1 MKKVVKIVLVVIL
14 ALYAVFT
21 TTVLFM
27 AAKDQIALEAENAE
41 LTEKYD
47 ELQEKYIES
56 SKLRDDD
63 DQDELKE
70 LLPYKLFYDS
80 LVQDLRGNDVDAER
94 LILEAT
100 EKYDL
105 DEIEQLSLAKQVEW
119 LITMVD
125 TFSE

>member
-14 ALYAVFT
+14 ALYAVVA
-21 TTVLFM
+21 TV
-27 AAKDQIALEAENAE
+27 ALYQSADYESE
-41 LTEKYD
+41 LEVAYDELQGKYD
-47 ELQEKYIES
+47 ELREKYIES

>member
-47 ELQEKYIES
+47 ELREKYIES

-63 DQDELKE
+63 DKDELKE

-80 LVQDLRGNDVDAER
+80 LVQDLRGNDVDAEK

-100 EKYDL
+100 KKYDL

-125 TFSE
+125 TLSE